1 MAMAHFTRRNFKIKV
16 LLNIFIYF
24 AVCIFA
30 FIITDYKIRPIIKT
44 MSAYRAK
51 VFSAKIIND
60 AVYNELQNQ
69 NVNYGKI
76 VKLTYGENGNVT
88 SLQTDIIALNKLK
101 TEVINSVVESI
112 ANMKDQ
118 EIRIPIGSLTGVQ
131 FLSGRGK
138 RILFK
143 IIPAGYVEATFKNK
157 FDSAGINQTRH
168 QIILNLKM
176 TVTAI
181 IPGYSTTTQIETD
194 ICMAE
199 TVIVGLV
206 PEAFTEVLD
215 SQDVTGKIF
224 DYGAE
229 VRD

>member
-1 MAMAHFTRRNFKIKV
+1 MTHFSRRGYKIKV
-16 LLNIFIYF
+16 LLKIIIYF

-30 FIITDYKIRPIIKT
+30 VFLADYKIRPVIKT

-51 VFSAKIIND
+51 VYAMKIIND
-60 AVYNELQNQ
+60 AVYNELQKQ
-69 NVNYGKI
+69 NVNYNNI
-76 VKLTYGENGNVT
+76 VELTHGENGIVT
-88 SLQTDIIALNKLK
+88 SLQTDIIALNKLRSG
-101 TEVINSVVESI
+101 VVNSVVDGI
-112 ANMKDQ
+112 GKMKDQ
-118 EIRIPIGSLTGVQ
+118 EIRIPIGSLTGIQ
-131 FLSGRGK
+131 LLSGRGK
-138 RILFK
+138 KILFK
-143 IIPAGYVEATFKNK
+143 IIPAGYAEATLKNK

-181 IPGYSTTTQIETD
+181 IPGYSTTTEVETD

-206 PEAFTEVLD
+206 PDAFTEVLD
-215 SQDVTGKIF
+215 SQDITGKIF

-229 VRD
+229 R